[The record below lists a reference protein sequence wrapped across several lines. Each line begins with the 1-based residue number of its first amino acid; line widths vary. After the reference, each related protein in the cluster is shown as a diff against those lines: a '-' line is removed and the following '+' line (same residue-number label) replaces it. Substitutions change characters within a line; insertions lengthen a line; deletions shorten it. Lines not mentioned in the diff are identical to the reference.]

1 MTFIFLGIAG
11 MVLISTFAL
20 TTVMGQALLPQH
32 LGMAS
37 GMMVG
42 FTISAGGI
50 GVTLLGM
57 IADTWGVPMAIKA
70 IFVLPLIAFGLT
82 LLVKYPL
89 EKSKNEQGEANE
101 AQFLVT
107 GGAGFIGSH
116 LCERLLSDGV
126 RVICLDNFDSF
137 YDPNIKIKNVERIS
151 QRNFQI
157 CLSSSQG
164 IFETLNIL
172 KGSFKKIKVDF
183 VVHLAARAGVRPSI
197 ADPLLY
203 QDVNIRGTI
212 VLLEACKEHGIKN
225 FIFASSSSVY
235 GENQRVPFT
244 EEDLDIQPISP
255 YGATKRAGE
264 LLCYSYHH
272 LYGMNIAC
280 LRIFTA
286 YGPRQRPEMAIHKFT
301 RLIDQGE
308 KIPIYGD
315 GSSRRDYTYIDDLIE
330 GILAVIHHHKG
341 FEVYNLGESQ
351 TTSLKELIK
360 LIEEALGKKAN
371 DRNVRITAWR
381 CFCDLC

>member
-1 MTFIFLGIAG
+1 M
-11 MVLISTFAL
+11 ST
-20 TTVMGQALLPQH
+20 
-32 LGMAS
+32 
-37 GMMVG
+37 
-42 FTISAGGI
+42 I
-50 GVTLLGM
+50 
-57 IADTWGVPMAIKA
+57 
-70 IFVLPLIAFGLT
+70 
-82 LLVKYPL
+82 
-89 EKSKNEQGEANE
+89 
-101 AQFLVT
+101 LVT

-116 LCERLLSDGV
+116 LCERLLSDRV
-126 RVICLDNFDSF
+126 NVICLDNFDSF
-137 YDPNIKIKNVERIS
+137 YDPNIKIKNVESVKKKFPELFELVIGDI
-151 QRNFQI
+151 RNPDH
-157 CLSSSQG
+157 
-164 IFETLNIL
+164 L
-172 KGSFKKIKVDF
+172 KGVLQKNQIDT

-197 ADPLLY
+197 SDPLLY

-212 VLLEACKEHGIKN
+212 VLLEACKAHGIKN

-315 GSSRRDYTYIDDLIE
+315 GSSRRDYTYIDDLVD

-341 FEVYNLGESQ
+341 FEIYNLGESQ
-351 TTSLKELIK
+351 TTSLKELIR
-360 LIEEALGKKAN
+360 LIEEAFDKKAN
-371 DRNVRITAWR
+371 IEMLEPQPGDVSVTYADITKAKRMLKYQPRVKMEEGIKRFVDWYR
-381 CFCDLC
+381 EKR

>member
-1 MTFIFLGIAG
+1 MN
-11 MVLISTFAL
+11 
-20 TTVMGQALLPQH
+20 
-32 LGMAS
+32 
-37 GMMVG
+37 
-42 FTISAGGI
+42 
-50 GVTLLGM
+50 
-57 IADTWGVPMAIKA
+57 AI
-70 IFVLPLIAFGLT
+70 
-82 LLVKYPL
+82 
-89 EKSKNEQGEANE
+89 
-101 AQFLVT
+101 LVT

-116 LCERLLSDGV
+116 LCERLLRDGI

-137 YDPNIKIKNVERIS
+137 YDPQIKIKNVEEIVKNFPGLFELVTGDI
-151 QRNFQI
+151 RNPEH
-157 CLSSSQG
+157 LRG
-164 IFETLNIL
+164 IFQKNQ
-172 KGSFKKIKVDF
+172 VDF

-212 VLLEACKEHGIKN
+212 VLLEACKEHGIRN

-244 EEDLDIQPISP
+244 EKDLDIQPISP

-308 KIPIYGD
+308 KIPVYGD
-315 GSSRRDYTYIDDLIE
+315 GSSRRDYTYIDDLID
-330 GILAVIHHHKG
+330 GILGVVRYHKG

-351 TTSLKELIK
+351 TTSLKELIR
-360 LIEEALGKKAN
+360 LIEEAFGKKAN
-371 DRNVRITAWR
+371 IEMLESQPGDVSVTYADISKAERMLKYKPNVKMEEGIKRFVKWYKAQKA
-381 CFCDLC
+381 

>member
-1 MTFIFLGIAG
+1 M
-11 MVLISTFAL
+11 ST
-20 TTVMGQALLPQH
+20 
-32 LGMAS
+32 
-37 GMMVG
+37 
-42 FTISAGGI
+42 I
-50 GVTLLGM
+50 
-57 IADTWGVPMAIKA
+57 
-70 IFVLPLIAFGLT
+70 
-82 LLVKYPL
+82 
-89 EKSKNEQGEANE
+89 
-101 AQFLVT
+101 LVT

-126 RVICLDNFDSF
+126 KVICLDNFDSF
-137 YDPNIKIKNVERIS
+137 YDPDIKIKNAEGMTKKFQDLFELITGDI
-151 QRNFQI
+151 RNPDH
-157 CLSSSQG
+157 LKG
-164 IFETLNIL
+164 IFQKNR
-172 KGSFKKIKVDF
+172 VDF
-183 VVHLAARAGVRPSI
+183 VIHLAARAGVRPSI

-212 VLLEACKEHGIKN
+212 VLLEACKAYKIKN

-244 EEDLDIQPISP
+244 EEDLDIQPVSP

-301 RLIDQGE
+301 RLIDRGE

-330 GILAVIHHHKG
+330 GILGVIRYHKG
-341 FEVYNLGESQ
+341 FEIYNLGESQ
-351 TTSLKELIK
+351 TTSLIELIK
-360 LIEEALGKKAN
+360 LIEGAFGKKA
-371 DRNVRITAWR
+371 DIEMLELQPGDVSVTYADITKAKRMLKYRPKVKMEEGIKRFVEWYR
-381 CFCDLC
+381 AQRA

>member
-1 MTFIFLGIAG
+1 MRNNI
-11 MVLISTFAL
+11 
-20 TTVMGQALLPQH
+20 
-32 LGMAS
+32 
-37 GMMVG
+37 
-42 FTISAGGI
+42 
-50 GVTLLGM
+50 
-57 IADTWGVPMAIKA
+57 
-70 IFVLPLIAFGLT
+70 
-82 LLVKYPL
+82 
-89 EKSKNEQGEANE
+89 
-101 AQFLVT
+101 LVT

-116 LCERLLSDGV
+116 LCERFLNDGV
-126 RVICLDNFDSF
+126 RVICLDNFDNF
-137 YDPNIKIKNVERIS
+137 YDPNIKIKNVEGMAKKFPNQFELVTGDI
-151 QRNFQI
+151 RNPDH
-157 CLSSSQG
+157 LKG
-164 IFETLNIL
+164 IFQKNQ
-172 KGSFKKIKVDF
+172 VDS

-197 ADPLLY
+197 DEPLLY

-212 VLLEACKEHGIKN
+212 VLLEACKATEIKN
-225 FIFASSSSVY
+225 FVFASSSSVY

-301 RLIDQGE
+301 RLIDRSE

-330 GILAVIHHHKG
+330 GILGVIRHHRG

-351 TTSLKELIK
+351 TTSLFELIK
-360 LIEEALGKKAN
+360 LIEGAFGEKAN
-371 DRNVRITAWR
+371 IEMLTTQPGDVSITYADITKATRVLGYQPKVKMEEGIRRFVEWYKENR
-381 CFCDLC
+381 

>member
-1 MTFIFLGIAG
+1 M
-11 MVLISTFAL
+11 ST
-20 TTVMGQALLPQH
+20 
-32 LGMAS
+32 
-37 GMMVG
+37 
-42 FTISAGGI
+42 I
-50 GVTLLGM
+50 
-57 IADTWGVPMAIKA
+57 
-70 IFVLPLIAFGLT
+70 
-82 LLVKYPL
+82 
-89 EKSKNEQGEANE
+89 
-101 AQFLVT
+101 LVT

-116 LCERLLSDGV
+116 LCERLLSEGV
-126 RVICLDNFDSF
+126 RVLCLDNFDNF

-151 QRNFQI
+151 KKFPDLFELVTGDIRNP
-157 CLSSSQG
+157 
-164 IFETLNIL
+164 EHL
-172 KGSFKKIKVDF
+172 KGVFQKNQVDL

-203 QDVNIRGTI
+203 QDVNIRGTT
-212 VLLEACKEHGIKN
+212 VLLETCKGRGIKN

-244 EEDLDIQPISP
+244 EKDLDIQPVSP

-301 RLIDQGE
+301 RLMDQGE

-330 GILAVIHHHKG
+330 GILSVIHHHKG

-360 LIEEALGKKAN
+360 LIEGALGKKAIIEMLEPQPGDASVTYADVSKAKRMLKYQPKVKMEEGIRRFVEWYKEN
-371 DRNVRITAWR
+371 RPKSS
-381 CFCDLC
+381 